1 MVSLTHIST
10 VLPAN
15 FSTALSQIRS
25 FDTDAKRLL
34 VALVGTSLSSP
45 QLTILLCESGLS
57 SVYLR
62 LLSILLSVGRGAL
75 KLLVPSEEVLRVRWA
90 YKIQD
95 GGRLNILPSIID
107 GIGKTWL
114 RRGQ

>member
-1 MVSLTHIST
+1 MAPLIHIST
-10 VLPAN
+10 ALPVN
-15 FSTALSQIRS
+15 FSTASSQIRS

-45 QLTILLCESGLS
+45 HPTILLRESGLS

-62 LLSILLSVGRGAL
+62 LLSIVLSIGRGSL
-75 KLLVPSEEVLRVRWA
+75 KLLAPSGEVLRVRWA
-90 YKIQD
+90 CKIQD
-95 GGRLNILPSIID
+95 GGRHNILPSITD

-114 RRGQ
+114 RGG